1 MPPLLY
7 PPTGP
12 QTIGQVLDTGF
23 RMFKVSLVRCLL
35 YGAVSMIAGQLP
47 NFYSLMVAR
56 TPGSLGFRD
65 PVWVGLYVVSVL
77 VSITLYGALVIRQ
90 HRIVS
95 GQRTSMRQE
104 IAATLR
110 RLPGFLGVT
119 LVFLLLA
126 GLWVGIFVA
135 LAMATGLSAGLAGG
149 LRVGP
154 IILLCIAALPV
165 IYLSVPL
172 SFFVAALLVDGR
184 KAFESATYCIRLVW
198 GSWWRTTAI
207 YTIVLIVV
215 LAFYF
220 VATIAAGVLAFSLA
234 GADLVAMSASAAVV
248 YVALGAIGLP
258 FSTATMLAMFGELKV
273 RREAVDLE
281 ARLGDVAARS

>member
-1 MPPLLY
+1 MPQLLY
-7 PPTGP
+7 PPPGP

-47 NFYSLMVAR
+47 NIYSLVGAR
-56 TPGSLGFRD
+56 APGRTGLRD
-65 PVWVGLYVVSVL
+65 PVWIGLYVVSVL
-77 VSITLYGALVIRQ
+77 VSIILYGALVVRQ
-90 HRIVS
+90 HRIVT
-95 GQRTSMRQE
+95 GQRTNMGQE
-104 IAATLR
+104 LAATVR
-110 RLPGFLGVT
+110 RLPGILGATFVV
-119 LVFLLLA
+119 LFVLGIWA
-126 GLWVGIFVA
+126 GIFVG
-135 LAMATGLSAGLAGG
+135 LAMMTGLSAGLAGG
-149 LRVGP
+149 LHLTS
-154 IILLCIAALPV
+154 IILLSIALLPA

-172 SFFVAALLVDGR
+172 SFIVVPLLVEGR
-184 KAFESATYCIRLVW
+184 KAFESVKYSTRLVW

-258 FSTATMLAMFGELKV
+258 FSTATMLAVYGELKV

-281 ARLGDVAARS
+281 ARLGDVAHT